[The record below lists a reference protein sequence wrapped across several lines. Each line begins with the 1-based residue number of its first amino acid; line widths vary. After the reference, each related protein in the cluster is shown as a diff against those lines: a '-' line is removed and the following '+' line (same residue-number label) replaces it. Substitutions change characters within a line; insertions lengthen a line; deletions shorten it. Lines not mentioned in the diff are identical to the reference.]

1 MENHEEMENH
11 VRTHYAFCGH
21 IVTKNAS
28 QVKACIE
35 EMLTGPQAWNFRWK
49 VKYVIHG
56 VGDVLPEKSFH
67 GFKNKVTRE
76 FLTQGHLTEEEIAEF
91 ECAIYNSDGHLIK
104 SANRELPFY
113 CEDCMTVYDN
123 YGQRQSSAVG
133 IVMAWGD
140 HIEDLLPNASD
151 VISGHGF
158 WIASRNHTTLPS
170 TTNRRLFRR
179 GQLSFGDPFE
189 YAYRLR

>member
-1 MENHEEMENH
+1 
-11 VRTHYAFCGH
+11 
-21 IVTKNAS
+21 
-28 QVKACIE
+28 
-35 EMLTGPQAWNFRWK
+35 
-49 VKYVIHG
+49 
-56 VGDVLPEKSFH
+56 
-67 GFKNKVTRE
+67 
-76 FLTQGHLTEEEIAEF
+76 
-91 ECAIYNSDGHLIK
+91 
-104 SANRELPFY
+104 
-113 CEDCMTVYDN
+113 MTVYDN

-158 WIASRNHTTLPS
+158 WIVSRNHTTLPS